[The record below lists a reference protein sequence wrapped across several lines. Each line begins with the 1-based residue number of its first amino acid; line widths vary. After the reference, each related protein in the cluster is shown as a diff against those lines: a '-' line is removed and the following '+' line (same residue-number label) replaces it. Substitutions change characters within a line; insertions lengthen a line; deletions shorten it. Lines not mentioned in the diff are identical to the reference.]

1 MMNSWG
7 NIYQTVQQAQ
17 QMQNNANFIP
27 MNNMPIM
34 FNQMNSNVNNPMDQI
49 LFMSMLFNQ
58 NMPQM
63 NMGGNQNFNMG
74 WNQNFNMGGNQNFN
88 MGGNQNFNMGGNKNI
103 EDTINICFS
112 TLKGARIN
120 MRFKDTETV
129 DSILTKFL
137 KRVNLENMINNLG
150 GKLNFILSAE
160 TLKFGDQRKLKDL
173 VYMPGN
179 FTTVLVHDSQNLIG
193 AH

>member
-1 MMNSWG
+1 MNSWG

-88 MGGNQNFNMGGNKNI
+88 MGGNQNFNMGRNNNI

-120 MRFKDTETV
+120 MRFKGTETV

>member
-1 MMNSWG
+1 
-7 NIYQTVQQAQ
+7 
-17 QMQNNANFIP
+17 
-27 MNNMPIM
+27 
-34 FNQMNSNVNNPMDQI
+34 
-49 LFMSMLFNQ
+49 
-58 NMPQM
+58 
-63 NMGGNQNFNMG
+63 
-74 WNQNFNMGGNQNFN
+74 
-88 MGGNQNFNMGGNKNI
+88 
-103 EDTINICFS
+103 
-112 TLKGARIN
+112 
-120 MRFKDTETV
+120 MRFKGTETV

>member
-17 QMQNNANFIP
+17 QMQNNANFMP
-27 MNNMPIM
+27 VNNMPIM

-58 NMPQM
+58 NMAQM
-63 NMGGNQNFNMG
+63 
-74 WNQNFNMGGNQNFN
+74 NMGGNQNFN
-88 MGGNQNFNMGGNKNI
+88 MGGNQNFNMSGNQNFNMGGNRNFNMGGNQNQD
-103 EDTINICFS
+103 DTINICFS

-120 MRFKDTETV
+120 MRFKGTETV

>member
-1 MMNSWG
+1 MNSWG

-17 QMQNNANFIP
+17 QMQNNANFMP
-27 MNNMPIM
+27 VNNMPII

-88 MGGNQNFNMGGNKNI
+88 MGGNQNFNMGRNNNI
-103 EDTINICFS
+103 EGTINICFS

-120 MRFKDTETV
+120 MRFKGTETV

>member
-1 MMNSWG
+1 MNSWG

-17 QMQNNANFIP
+17 QMQNNANFMP
-27 MNNMPIM
+27 VNNMPIM

-58 NMPQM
+58 NMAQM

-74 WNQNFNMGGNQNFN
+74 RNN
-88 MGGNQNFNMGGNKNI
+88 NI

-120 MRFKDTETV
+120 MRFKGTETV

>member
-17 QMQNNANFIP
+17 QMQNNANFMP

-88 MGGNQNFNMGGNKNI
+88 MGGNQNFNMGRNNNI
-103 EDTINICFS
+103 EGTINICFS

-120 MRFKDTETV
+120 MRFKGTETV

>member
-1 MMNSWG
+1 MNSWG

-17 QMQNNANFIP
+17 QMQNNANFMP
-27 MNNMPIM
+27 VNNMPII

-88 MGGNQNFNMGGNKNI
+88 MGGNQNFNMGRNNNI

-120 MRFKDTETV
+120 MRFKGTETV

>member
-1 MMNSWG
+1 MNSWG

-17 QMQNNANFIP
+17 QMQNNANFMP

-34 FNQMNSNVNNPMDQI
+34 FNPMNSNVNNPMDQI

-88 MGGNQNFNMGGNKNI
+88 MGGNQNFNMGRNNNI

-120 MRFKDTETV
+120 MRFKGTETV

>member
-1 MMNSWG
+1 MNSWG

-17 QMQNNANFIP
+17 QMQNNANFMP
-27 MNNMPIM
+27 VNNMPIM

-88 MGGNQNFNMGGNKNI
+88 MGGNQNFNMGRNNNI

-120 MRFKDTETV
+120 MRFKGTETV

>member
-1 MMNSWG
+1 MNQWG
-7 NIYQTVQQAQ
+7 NVYQSIQQAQ
-17 QMQNNANFIP
+17 QMQNMNFIP
-27 MNNMPIM
+27 VNNINPM
-34 FNQMNSNVNNPMDQI
+34 FNQMNFNNQSNNPMDQI
-49 LFMSMLFNQ
+49 QLMSNMFNQ
-58 NMPQM
+58 NNLQL
-63 NMGGNQNFNMG
+63 NMGGSQNFNMNNANQNFNM
-74 WNQNFNMGGNQNFN
+74 
-88 MGGNQNFNMGGNKNI
+88 NKSQ
-103 EDTINICFS
+103 EQKINICFS

-120 MRFKDTETV
+120 MRFKGTETV

>member
-17 QMQNNANFIP
+17 QMQNNANFMP

-58 NMPQM
+58 NMAQM

-74 WNQNFNMGGNQNFN
+74 RNPNFNMGGNQN
-88 MGGNQNFNMGGNKNI
+88 QD
-103 EDTINICFS
+103 DTINICFS

-120 MRFKDTETV
+120 MRFKTSETI

-137 KRVNLENMINNLG
+137 KRVNLENLINNLG

-160 TLKFGDQRKLKDL
+160 TLQFGDKRRIKDI
-173 VYMPGN
+173 VYMPCT
-179 FTTVLVHDSQNLIG
+179 FTTILVHDSQNLIG

>member
-1 MMNSWG
+1 MNSWG

-17 QMQNNANFIP
+17 QMQNNANFMP
-27 MNNMPIM
+27 VNNMPIM

-49 LFMSMLFNQ
+49 LLMSMLFNQ

-88 MGGNQNFNMGGNKNI
+88 MGGNQNFNMGRNNNI

-120 MRFKDTETV
+120 MRFKGTETV

>member
-17 QMQNNANFIP
+17 QMQNNANFMP
-27 MNNMPIM
+27 VNNMPII

-88 MGGNQNFNMGGNKNI
+88 MGGNQNFNMGRNNNI

-120 MRFKDTETV
+120 MRFKGTETV

>member
-34 FNQMNSNVNNPMDQI
+34 FNQMNANVNNPMDQI
-49 LFMSMLFNQ
+49 QFMSMLFNQ
-58 NMPQM
+58 NIPQM

-74 WNQNFNMGGNQNFN
+74 WNQNYNMGGNQNFN

-120 MRFKDTETV
+120 MRFKTSETI

-137 KRVNLENMINNLG
+137 KRVNLENLINNLG

-160 TLKFGDQRKLKDL
+160 TLQFGDKRRIKDI
-173 VYMPGN
+173 VYMPCT
-179 FTTVLVHDSQNLIG
+179 FTTILVHDSQNLIG